1 MDDYNKV
8 FLMKNALRGDNK
20 HPAVAD
26 QKVHVLLSPSSIS
39 TAPTLQKCLPDRS
52 KDTSEGVVEAY
63 VNDVMTVPASLAGLP
78 AITLPFGRSPTNG
91 YPIGLQLVSQ
101 YGYDKFLLDIS
112 DRIMDQI

>member
-8 FLMKNALRGDNK
+8 FLMKNGLGDDNK
-20 HPAVAD
+20 PSAVRER
-26 QKVHVLLSPSSIS
+26 VHVILSPSSIS

-52 KDTSEGVVEAY
+52 KDNSEGVVEAY

-101 YGYDKFLLDIS
+101 YGYDRFLLDIS
-112 DRIMDQI
+112 NRIMDQI